1 MPLPFYVEAKARVT
15 SVTNYFYPAIFPQS
29 HFQPLSTQRTMFI
42 MFSKMI
48 IPYRPQKRSLLT
60 AEELCFLPM
69 YIKGTIHWWSV
80 RREEDMFSTAP
91 QKGMCPIDS
100 STSVSN
106 IYGEQL
112 WNHIGAAQRGPL
124 FLPPTR
130 ATNGGTEPNIDG
142 PCPSQNQ
149 TFQPPSPYSQA
160 PTPSPQ
166 PTATIIHVCT
176 GR

>member
-1 MPLPFYVEAKARVT
+1 
-15 SVTNYFYPAIFPQS
+15 
-29 HFQPLSTQRTMFI
+29 
-42 MFSKMI
+42 
-48 IPYRPQKRSLLT
+48 
-60 AEELCFLPM
+60 
-69 YIKGTIHWWSV
+69 
-80 RREEDMFSTAP
+80 MFSTAP

-176 GR
+176 GRQQTHLLPAPPDCHRLSFFLSPIDGSGLGEEDTGAVIKVLDHKFPSINTTVGDDLSLSALKSRQQRRREEASCCQVTHFVSPAT